1 MSSINILLSYDIFK
15 AGLPGPPANGFV
27 SLVTGNAGAR
37 TLRHMQY
44 FVYDSVPERIK
55 RSEEAIL
62 ARVEDVRSKIDEKQ
76 VSLFSIFLLYPILV
90 LCHIPQ

>member
-1 MSSINILLSYDIFK
+1 MIPDLDWQNEQIAKTNEAIAK
-15 AGLPGPPANGFV
+15 TNEAIA
-27 SLVTGNAGAR
+27 A
-37 TLRHMQY
+37 
-44 FVYDSVPERIK
+44 EIK

-90 LCHIPQ
+90 ICHIPQ